1 MGYIIYKLNK
11 PFLMIFLKVE
21 FYDDKKTC
29 MKLQNLAEI
38 DKTAWC

>member
-1 MGYIIYKLNK
+1 
-11 PFLMIFLKVE
+11 MIFLKVE
-21 FYDDKKTC
+21 FYDDKETY

>member
-1 MGYIIYKLNK
+1 
-11 PFLMIFLKVE
+11 MIFLKVE